1 MATETVMEPID
12 QCKKCIE
19 EKKSFVLQ
27 GGAGSGKTELLKN
40 LLLFINQTNPK
51 AKVMCITHTNV
62 AVDEILSRTGNA
74 FPVSTIHSFLNSL
87 IKDYKKNIYNVI
99 GKLFY
104 LPLKTSVARTEDMS
118 DDDYKRMEYDRY
130 KSIYEKYADMYFY
143 LFRETVE
150 KVKGKREYDK
160 TPKEFDDVLN
170 NGVALINKKIDE
182 EIASKSYTKIKY
194 NETKFDSLKDLTF
207 GHDGLLKIFH
217 ELIEHYT
224 LLSKIIAS
232 KYDYIFIDEYQDTNA
247 EIVCDFIE
255 MANKSALTIGL
266 FGDSMQSI
274 YSDGVGNVDDYISN
288 PLVSIFKPDNYR
300 CAYEIVKFINPMRID
315 GLEQDVALKVN
326 QKGEKESKE
335 SRHGVVK
342 VLYVVCDQ
350 IPTGRSSDEEKKA
363 YQLLIDK
370 LICEAKKHC
379 VNSKILMLTN
389 KAIAEKNEFLNLY
402 KIFSDRYYDVSDRME
417 KYLSSIQVLEFC
429 DICHNYLKGDYN
441 TLIKSI
447 KNSGFVIK
455 KLSDKKEIN
464 DIMTKI
470 VSDKNISMWEA
481 ILSANAKK
489 LIKLSDSTIRKI
501 ESEKAKVQRNEQEDK
516 YIKFRDLYR
525 SGDKIFSRIKDK
537 MLIESKEVFDELEAE
552 YKEECFIKSLFSKEL
567 KFEEAL
573 NYSKYLNEE
582 TEYITMHK
590 TKGSS
595 IENVIV
601 VMDECFWKEYDFS
614 SLYLSDIDPANK
626 IEINSR
632 KLIYVAC
639 SRAISKL
646 ICVKVVKSDE
656 VDKFLKKFSNA
667 ERVNI

>member
-1 MATETVMEPID
+1 MAAEKVIEPID

-40 LLLFINQTNPK
+40 LLLFINQTNSN

-74 FPVSTIHSFLNSL
+74 FPVSTIHSFLNGL
-87 IKDYKKNIYNVI
+87 IKDYKKNIYKVI

-118 DDDYKRMEYDRY
+118 NDDYKKMEYDRY
-130 KSIYEKYADMYFY
+130 KSIYEKYADMYY
-143 LFRETVE
+143 SLFRETVE

-160 TPKEFDDVLN
+160 NPKEFDDVLN
-170 NGVALINKKIDE
+170 NGVALINKKIDD

-194 NETKFDSLKDLTF
+194 NETQFDSLKDLTF

-217 ELIEHYT
+217 KLIECYP

-247 EIVCDFIE
+247 NVICDFIE
-255 MANKSALTIGL
+255 MTKNSTLTIGL

-274 YSDGVGNVDDYISN
+274 YSDGVGNVDDYIGTL
-288 PLVSIFKPDNYR
+288 LVSIFKPDNYR
-300 CAYEIVKFINPMRID
+300 CAYEIVDFINPLRLD

-326 QKGEKESKE
+326 QKGEKESEE

-342 VLYVVCDQ
+342 VLYAVCDQ
-350 IPTGRSSDEEKKA
+350 IPTGRSSDEEKRT
-363 YQLLIDK
+363 YQILIDK
-370 LICEAKKHC
+370 LICEAKKYC
-379 VNSKILMLTN
+379 VTSKILMLTN

-417 KYLSSIQVLEFC
+417 KYLSSIQVLDFC
-429 DICHNYLKGDYN
+429 DICQNYLKGNYN
-441 TLIKSI
+441 SLIKSI
-447 KNSGFVIK
+447 KTSGFVIK

-481 ILSANAKK
+481 ILSANDKK
-489 LIKLSDSTIRKI
+489 LIKLSDSTISKV
-501 ESEKAKVQRNEQEDK
+501 ESEKTKVQRNEQDDK
-516 YIKFRDLYR
+516 YRKFRDLYR
-525 SGDKIFSRIKDK
+525 SGDKTFSRIKDK
-537 MLIESKEVFDELEAE
+537 MQIESKEVFDELETE

-614 SLYLSDIDPANK
+614 SLYLSDIDLASK

>member
-1 MATETVMEPID
+1 MAAEKVIEPID

-104 LPLKTSVARTEDMS
+104 LPLKTSVARTEDILN
-118 DDDYKRMEYDRY
+118 DDYKRMEYDRY
-130 KSIYEKYADMYFY
+130 KSIYEKYADMYY
-143 LFRETVE
+143 RLFHETVE

-170 NGVALINKKIDE
+170 KGVTLINKKIDE
-182 EIASKSYTKIKY
+182 EIASKSYAKIKY

-217 ELIEHYT
+217 ELIECYP

-255 MANKSALTIGL
+255 MANNSALTIGL

-274 YSDGVGNVDDYISN
+274 YSDGVGNVDDYIGT

-300 CAYEIVKFINPMRID
+300 CAYEIVDFINPLRLD
-315 GLEQDVALKVN
+315 GLEQNVALKVN
-326 QKGEKESKE
+326 QKGEKESEE
-335 SRHGVVK
+335 SRHGIVK
-342 VLYVVCDQ
+342 GIYAVYDQ
-350 IPTGRSSDEEKKA
+350 KPSGRSSDEEKRT
-363 YQLLIDK
+363 YQILIDK
-370 LICEAKKHC
+370 LICEAKKYC
-379 VNSKILMLTN
+379 VTSKILMLTN
-389 KAIAEKNEFLNLY
+389 KAIAEKNKFLNLY

-429 DICHNYLKGDYN
+429 DICNNYLKGNYN
-441 TLIKSI
+441 SLIKSI
-447 KNSGFVIK
+447 KSSGFVIK

-481 ILSANAKK
+481 VLLANEKK
-489 LIKLSDSTIRKI
+489 IIKLSDSTINKL
-501 ESEKAKVQRNEQEDK
+501 ESEKAKVKRNELDDK
-516 YIKFRDLYR
+516 YRKFRDLYR
-525 SGDKIFSRIKDK
+525 SGDNAFSRIKDK
-537 MLIESKEVFDELEAE
+537 MLIESKEVFDELETE

-614 SLYLSDIDPANK
+614 SLYLSDIDLTNK

-646 ICVKVVKSDE
+646 ICIKVVKTVE
-656 VDKFLKKFSNA
+656 VDKFLKKFPNA

>member
-1 MATETVMEPID
+1 MAAEKVIEPID

-62 AVDEILSRTGNA
+62 AVGEILSRTGNA
-74 FPVSTIHSFLNSL
+74 FPVSTIHSFLSSL

-118 DDDYKRMEYDRY
+118 NDDYKRMEYDRY
-130 KSIYEKYADMYFY
+130 KSIYEKYADMYY
-143 LFRETVE
+143 RLFHETVE

-160 TPKEFDDVLN
+160 TPKEFNDVLN
-170 NGVALINKKIDE
+170 KGVTLINKKIDE
-182 EIASKSYTKIKY
+182 EIASKSYAKIKY

-217 ELIEHYT
+217 ELIECYPI
-224 LLSKIIAS
+224 LSKIIAS

-255 MANKSALTIGL
+255 MANNSALTIGL

-274 YSDGVGNVDDYISN
+274 YSDGVGNVDDYIGT

-300 CAYEIVKFINPMRID
+300 CAYEIVDFINPLRLD
-315 GLEQDVALKVN
+315 GLEQNVALKVN
-326 QKGEKESKE
+326 QKGEKESEE
-335 SRHGVVK
+335 SRHGIVK
-342 VLYVVCDQ
+342 GIYAVYDQ
-350 IPTGRSSDEEKKA
+350 KPSGRSSDEEKRT
-363 YQLLIDK
+363 YQILIDK
-370 LICEAKKHC
+370 LICEAKKYC
-379 VNSKILMLTN
+379 VTSKILMLTN

-429 DICHNYLKGDYN
+429 DICHNYLKGNYN
-441 TLIKSI
+441 SLIKSI
-447 KNSGFVIK
+447 KTSGFVIK

-481 ILSANAKK
+481 ILSANEKK
-489 LIKLSDSTIRKI
+489 LIKLSDGTISKV
-501 ESEKAKVQRNEQEDK
+501 ESEKARVQRNEQEDK
-516 YIKFRDLYR
+516 YRKFRDLYR
-525 SGDKIFSRIKDK
+525 TGYNTFSRIKDK
-537 MLIESKEVFDELEAE
+537 MQIESKEVFDELEIE

-573 NYSKYLNEE
+573 NYSNYLNEE

-656 VDKFLKKFSNA
+656 VDKFLKKFPNA